1 MKIKFFII
9 FIILLLF
16 NCSFNEVQIDGK
28 VYKDTNK
35 NGVLDNGEPPLPNA
49 KVASG
54 NVYAYTLNDGSFSL
68 SGQIPSDSAEI
79 KIFVSKNNFKSTNI
93 KLKIEKS
100 PENNEFKI
108 YSSYGL
114 ELEKVEIVI
123 QSNN

>member
-28 VYKDTNK
+28 VYNDTNK

-54 NVYAYTLNDGSFSL
+54 NVYVYTLNDGSFSL

-108 YSSYGL
+108 YSSDGL

>member
-108 YSSYGL
+108 YSSDGL

>member
-54 NVYAYTLNDGSFSL
+54 NVYVYTLNDGSFSL

-108 YSSYGL
+108 YSSDGL